1 MGDGQ
6 PRLLDQ
12 VRDRI
17 RRKHYSIRTEKA
29 YVDWIR
35 RFVLHHNK
43 RHSRDMGAVEVE
55 GFLTGRPRRRTRP
68 RVRSCSSTRGLGE
81 PLPWLEGIESAKR
94 PARLP
99 VVPIR
104 LLYGTGM
111 RIMGAR
117 SLTGRVTGFILLL
130 GITWAIIPC
139 QNMEVNGG
147 PTDP

>member
-55 GFLTGRPRRRTRP
+55 GFLTLKRSNLKSPRRRTRP

-99 VVPIR
+99 VVLFVFSIR
-104 LLYGTGM
+104 LLYGTGD
-111 RIMGAR
+111 ADH
-117 SLTGRVTGFILLL
+117 
-130 GITWAIIPC
+130 
-139 QNMEVNGG
+139 GG
-147 PTDP
+147 P